1 MDAAEILAQTPLF
14 ATLSERELQGL
25 AAIAEREDL
34 HSGRRLYEEGEPPAH
49 FYIVVSGR
57 LRVTLGLSLLG
68 YVGRGE
74 PVGEMGVIT
83 GEPRTSSVHA
93 LRDTVLLR
101 IAREPF
107 LALLNRDAPTL
118 MTITRLMLGRLRQY
132 QRSLRRASTRGQ
144 GALALLPASGSV
156 PVQVLA
162 ERLVRKLGG
171 WPQARLITAAHVDA
185 TLGPGSAQTPFD
197 DVAGCLRLRGW
208 LNQLET
214 RHPYLV
220 LAAHS
225 DRDNWAVRCLRQ
237 ADRVLV
243 LAEAGAAPAAPPAL
257 GMLPEGRLLAPVELV
272 LLRPDGDPAPKT
284 KAWCE
289 ATSARAHY
297 FVHPWAEGELAALA
311 RQITGRG
318 VGLVLGGGG
327 ARGFAH
333 IGLVR
338 ALQQLDIPV
347 DITGGTSMGAFV
359 SAMLACGF
367 DPVEMIHVARETFVN
382 NNYLN
387 DYTLPRVSLIR
398 GRRFFGR
405 LIEIF
410 GERHIEELRRSFYC
424 ISTNLT
430 SGATVVHDHGLLA
443 AWVGTSMAVP
453 GVAPPVAWEGDLLCD
468 GGVVDNLPT
477 DVMQALERGSI
488 IASNV
493 SQSGDL
499 RATGYGKGV
508 PEPDALLKKWTGERA
523 RPRFSEILLRTA
535 TLTADTLFRKDAI
548 ERADVNLHMPV
559 QDVGMF
565 AWKRLDELV
574 DRGYEHAMQRLAPLR
589 DQLVGSDAA

>member
-1 MDAAEILAQTPLF
+1 MDAANILGQVPLF
-14 ATLSERELQGL
+14 AALPSLERERLGRL
-25 AAIAEREDL
+25 AERQDL
-34 HSGRRLYEEGEPPAH
+34 HSGQILYGEGEAPH
-49 FYIVVSGR
+49 SFYIVVSGR
-57 LRVTLGLSLLG
+57 LRVSLDNSLLG

-93 LRDTVLLR
+93 LRDTVVLR
-101 IAREPF
+101 IASKPF
-107 LALLNRDAPTL
+107 LDLLYREASTL
-118 MTITRLMLGRLRQY
+118 MAITRLMVGRLRQY
-132 QRSLRRASTRGQ
+132 QRTRRRAPTRAQ
-144 GALALLPASGSV
+144 GALAILPASSNV

-162 ERLVRKLGG
+162 EALVRRLGG
-171 WPQARLITAAHVDA
+171 WPNARLITAAHVDA
-185 TLGPGSAQTPFD
+185 ALGQGAAQTAFD
-197 DVAGCLRLRGW
+197 DVAGGTLLRNW
-208 LNQLET
+208 LNQLES
-214 RHPYLV
+214 RHPYLI
-220 LAAHS
+220 LAAH
-225 DRDNWAVRCLRQ
+225 RDDDLWAARCLRQ

-243 LAEAGAAPAAPPAL
+243 MAEASSIPTPIPAL
-257 GMLPEGRLLAPVELV
+257 RQLPEGRLLAPVELV
-272 LLRPDGDPAPKT
+272 LLCPEGDRSPNT
-284 KAWCE
+284 RAWCE
-289 ATSARAHY
+289 VTAARAHY
-297 FVHPWAEGELAALA
+297 YLHPWAEEELASLA

-338 ALQQLDIPV
+338 ALRQLDIPV

-367 DPVEMIHVARETFVN
+367 DPVEMSHVARETFVN
-382 NNYLN
+382 NNFLN
-387 DYTLPRVSLIR
+387 DYTLPAVSLIR
-398 GRRFFGR
+398 GRRFFTR

-410 GERHIEELRRSFYC
+410 GERRIEELRRSYYC

-477 DVMQALERGSI
+477 DVMQAMERGSI
-488 IASNV
+488 IACSV
-493 SQSGDL
+493 SQSGDI
-499 RATGYGKGV
+499 RAPGRGRGE
-508 PEPDALLKKWTGERA
+508 PEPEALLVKWTEGL

-535 TLTADTLFRKDAI
+535 TLTADTMFRKDAM
-548 ERADVNLHMPV
+548 ERADVDIHMPV
-559 QDVGMF
+559 QDVSMF

-574 DRGYEHAMQRLAPLR
+574 ERGYEHALERLTPLR
-589 DQLVGSDAA
+589 DQLIAG

>member
-1 MDAAEILAQTPLF
+1 MDAANILGQTPLF
-14 ATLSERELQGL
+14 AALSEPELKQLGRL
-25 AAIAEREDL
+25 AERQDL
-34 HSGRRLYEEGEPPAH
+34 HSGQRLYEENEAPDH

-57 LRVTLGLSLLG
+57 LRVSVGNSLLG

-101 IAREPF
+101 IAREPL
-107 LALLNRDAPTL
+107 LALLNREAPTL
-118 MTITRLMLGRLRQY
+118 MAVTQLMLNRLRQY
-132 QRSLRRASTRGQ
+132 QRTRRRAATRAQ
-144 GALALLPASGSV
+144 GALAILPASTNV
-156 PVQVLA
+156 PVQVMA
-162 ERLVRKLGG
+162 EALVRKLGG

-185 TLGPGSAQTPFD
+185 ALGAGAAQTAFD
-197 DVAGCLRLRGW
+197 DVQGCLRLRTW

-225 DRDNWAVRCLRQ
+225 DRDAWAVRCLRQ

-243 LAEAGAAPAAPPAL
+243 LAEAGAEPVAPPAL
-257 GMLPEGRLLAPVELV
+257 SQMPEGRLLAPVELV
-272 LLRPDGDPAPKT
+272 LLRPEGDPSPDT
-284 KAWCE
+284 RAWCE
-289 ATSARAHY
+289 AAGARAHY
-297 FVHPWAEGELAALA
+297 FVHPWADAELSALA

-338 ALQQLDIPV
+338 ALRQLDIPV

-359 SAMLACGF
+359 SAMLACDF
-367 DPVEMIHVARETFVN
+367 DPVEMSHIARETFVN

-398 GRRFFGR
+398 GKRFFNR

-410 GERHIEELRRSFYC
+410 GERRIEELRRGFYC

-508 PEPDALLKKWTGERA
+508 PEPDALLKKWTGEFV

-548 ERADVNLHMPV
+548 ERADVDIHMPV

-574 DRGYEHAMQRLAPLR
+574 ERGYEHGMKRLAPLR
-589 DQLVGSDAA
+589 AELLGVG

>member
-1 MDAAEILAQTPLF
+1 MDAADILSQTTLF
-14 ATLSERELQGL
+14 AGLSEIELRQL
-25 AAIAEREDL
+25 AELAERQDLDSGEQLYGEDE
-34 HSGRRLYEEGEPPAH
+34 SPTY

-57 LRVTLGLSLLG
+57 LRVSVGGELLG

-93 LRDTVLLR
+93 LRDSVLLR
-101 IAREPF
+101 VAQAPLLE
-107 LALLNRDAPTL
+107 LLNREAPTL
-118 MTITRLMLGRLRQY
+118 MVMTRLMLGRLRQY
-132 QRSLRRASTRGQ
+132 QRTRRRAATRAH
-144 GALALLPASGSV
+144 GALAILPASSSV
-156 PVQVLA
+156 PVKVLA
-162 ERLVRKLGG
+162 EALVRRLGG
-171 WPQARLITAAHVDA
+171 WPVARLITAAHVDA
-185 TLGPGSAQTPFD
+185 ALGEGAAQTPFG
-197 DVAGCLRLRGW
+197 DVEGCRRLRQW
-208 LNQLET
+208 LNRLESQ
-214 RHPYLV
+214 HPYLI

-225 DRDNWAVRCLRQ
+225 DSDTWAVRCLRQ

-243 LAEAGAAPAAPPAL
+243 MAEAGAEPAPIPAL
-257 GMLPEGRLLAPVELV
+257 HGLREGKLLAPVELV
-272 LLRPDGDPAPKT
+272 LLRPEGDPSPHT
-284 KAWCE
+284 RAWCE
-289 ATSARAHY
+289 MAAARAHY
-297 FVHPWAEGELAALA
+297 FVHPWSDGDIGALA

-338 ALQQLDIPV
+338 ALHQLQIPV

-359 SAMLACGF
+359 SAMLASGF
-367 DPVEMIHVARETFVN
+367 DPVEMAHVARETFVN

-387 DYTLPRVSLIR
+387 DYTLPAVSLIR
-398 GRRFFGR
+398 GRRFFNR

-410 GERHIEELRRSFYC
+410 GERRIEELRRSFYC
-424 ISTNLT
+424 ISTNLS

-488 IASNV
+488 IACSV
-493 SQSGDL
+493 SQVGDL
-499 RATGYGKGV
+499 RALGYGQGAPDPEALFKWKKGGI
-508 PEPDALLKKWTGERA
+508 L
-523 RPRFSEILLRTA
+523 RPRLQEILIRSA
-535 TLTADTLFRKDAI
+535 TLTADTVFRKDAM
-548 ERADVNLHMPV
+548 ERADVEVHMPV
-559 QDVGMF
+559 QDIGMF

-574 DRGYEHAMQRLAPLR
+574 ERGYEHAMKQLEPLR
-589 DQLVGSDAA
+589 EELLKA

>member
-1 MDAAEILAQTPLF
+1 MDAADILAQSPMF
-14 ATLSERELQGL
+14 AALPEHELQAL
-25 AAIAEREDL
+25 AQLAQRQDL
-34 HSGRRLYEEGEPPAH
+34 HSGQVLYDQGEVAH
-49 FYIVVSGR
+49 SFYIVVSGR
-57 LRVTLGLSLLG
+57 LRVSLDGGLLG

-74 PVGEMGVIT
+74 PVGEMGVIN
-83 GEPRTSSVHA
+83 GEPRGSSVHA
-93 LRDTVLLR
+93 LRDTVVLR
-101 IAREPF
+101 IASAPF
-107 LALLNRDAPTL
+107 LALLTREAPTL
-118 MTITRLMLGRLRQY
+118 MTITRVMLGRLRQY
-132 QRSLRRASTRGQ
+132 QRTRRRAATRAQ
-144 GALALLPASGSV
+144 GALAILPASSSV

-162 ERLVRKLGG
+162 EALVRRLGG
-171 WPQARLITAAHVDA
+171 WPHARLITAAHVDA
-185 TLGPGSAQTPFD
+185 ALGEGAAQTAFD
-197 DVAGCLRLRGW
+197 DASGCLRLRNW
-208 LNQLET
+208 LNQLES

-220 LAAHS
+220 LAAH
-225 DRDNWAVRCLRQ
+225 RDDDLWAARCLRQ

-243 LAEAGAAPAAPPAL
+243 MAEASAPPTPIPAL
-257 GMLPEGRLLAPVELV
+257 SQIPDGRLLAPVELV
-272 LLRPDGDPAPKT
+272 LLCPEGDRSPNT
-284 KAWCE
+284 RAWCE
-289 ATSARAHY
+289 VTAARAHY
-297 FVHPWAEGELAALA
+297 YLHPWAEDELASLA

-338 ALQQLDIPV
+338 ALKQLEIPV

-367 DPVEMIHVARETFVN
+367 DPVEMTHVARETFVN

-387 DYTLPRVSLIR
+387 DYTLPSVSLIR
-398 GRRFFGR
+398 GRRFFTR

-410 GERHIEELRRSFYC
+410 GERRIEELRRSYYC

-488 IASNV
+488 IACSV
-493 SQSGDL
+493 SQSGDI
-499 RATGYGKGV
+499 RAPGRGRGE
-508 PEPDALLKKWTGERA
+508 PEPDALLKKWIEGV

-535 TLTADTLFRKDAI
+535 TLTADTVFRKDAI
-548 ERADVNLHMPV
+548 ERADVDIHMPV

-574 DRGYEHAMQRLAPLR
+574 ERGYQHALERLTPLR
-589 DQLVGSDAA
+589 EQLMGG

>member
-1 MDAAEILAQTPLF
+1 MDAASILSQTALF
-14 ATLSERELQGL
+14 SGLSEIELRQLGEL
-25 AAIAEREDL
+25 AERQDL
-34 HSGRRLYEEGEPPAH
+34 HSGQPLYGEDDPPTY
-49 FYIVVSGR
+49 FYVVVSGR
-57 LRVTLGLSLLG
+57 LRVTSGGDLLG

-101 IAREPF
+101 IAQAPL
-107 LALLNRDAPTL
+107 LALLNREAPTL
-118 MTITRLMLGRLRQY
+118 MAMTRLMLNRLRQY
-132 QRSLRRASTRGQ
+132 QRTRRRAATRAQ
-144 GALALLPASGSV
+144 GALAILPASNSV
-156 PVQVLA
+156 PVKVLA
-162 ERLVRKLGG
+162 EALVRRLGG
-171 WPQARLITAAHVDA
+171 WPAARLITAAHVDA
-185 TLGPGSAQTPFD
+185 ALGEGAAQTPFED
-197 DVAGCLRLRGW
+197 IAGCQRLRHW
-208 LNQLET
+208 LNDLES

-225 DRDNWAVRCLRQ
+225 DADVWAMRCLRQ

-243 LAEAGAAPAAPPAL
+243 MAEADDEPTPIAAL
-257 GMLPEGRLLAPVELV
+257 HGLPEGKLLSPVELV
-272 LLRPDGDPAPKT
+272 LLRPEGDPSPHT
-284 KAWCE
+284 RAWCE
-289 ATSARAHY
+289 MAGARAHY
-297 FVHPWAEGELAALA
+297 FVHPWSEADIGALA

-338 ALQQLDIPV
+338 ALNQLQIPV

-367 DPVEMIHVARETFVN
+367 DPVEMSHVARETFVN

-387 DYTLPRVSLIR
+387 DYVLPAVSLIR
-398 GRRFFGR
+398 GRRFFNR

-410 GERHIEELRRSFYC
+410 GDRQIEELRRSYYC
-424 ISTNLT
+424 ISTNLS

-488 IASNV
+488 IASSV
-493 SQSGDL
+493 SQVGDL
-499 RATGYGKGV
+499 RALGYGQGAPDPEALFKWKKG
-508 PEPDALLKKWTGERA
+508 EML
-523 RPRFSEILLRTA
+523 RPRFSEILIRSA

-548 ERADVNLHMPV
+548 ERADIDIHMPV

-574 DRGYEHAMQRLAPLR
+574 ERGYEHAMQRLEPLR
-589 DQLVGSDAA
+589 EELLKA